1 MSGSEKVIVQYQA
14 EAKEIMFKQ
23 SEVSAV
29 EMIDLNE
36 HERKMLELREQTE
49 KLYEIIKKRNADV
62 IDNFLQE
69 QESVVQKDKNSSK

>member
-14 EAKEIMFKQ
+14 EPKEIMFKQ

-36 HERKMLELREQTE
+36 HERKMLELKEQTE
-49 KLYEIIKKRNADV
+49 KLNEIIKKRNADV

>member
-1 MSGSEKVIVQYQA
+1 
-14 EAKEIMFKQ
+14 MFKQ

-49 KLYEIIKKRNADV
+49 KLNEIIKKRNADV

-69 QESVVQKDKNSSK
+69 QESVVYKDKNSSK